1 MLHELCDGMS
11 SISDTLLE
19 HGSNESDGLCLV
31 EGETPSE
38 SLLSE
43 GACLERV
50 DVLVHDARNE

>member
-1 MLHELCDGMS
+1 MS

-50 DVLVHDARNE
+50 DVHVHDARSEERTW